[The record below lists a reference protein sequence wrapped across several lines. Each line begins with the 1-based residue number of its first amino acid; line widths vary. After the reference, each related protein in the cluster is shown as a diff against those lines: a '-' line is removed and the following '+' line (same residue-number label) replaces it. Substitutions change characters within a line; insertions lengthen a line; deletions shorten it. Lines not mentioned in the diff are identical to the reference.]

1 MLEVLFSESAGGLM
15 AFAMGKHSQKGG
27 PLAFFSSDGT
37 PDPYEVRKIKEKER
51 QNWLNAIPLEGN
63 RNDIISIPLYLEM
76 GDIGKTGFFQNRLAF
91 LKKLFSIF
99 PSGQSPAETAADAA
113 QKSIE
118 KLLCRARLG
127 EPIRIWTSLSPGE
140 SCGALYLA
148 HILESNALSNAE
160 VTIVNLP
167 VIIQRDDGS
176 FVSYNGWGEVEPYN
190 LGKYASFGKKAPV
203 NLIKIMSNRWKSLSD
218 ENLPLRA
225 TVNGRLLSVP
235 ENFYDHFILNEIS
248 LAPEEFNEAFVIG
261 RILGKYPIGLSDA
274 FIFMRMETF
283 IQKGM
288 LTPITSP
295 QSGDPAYH
303 RMLRK
308 NRI

>member
-15 AFAMGKHSQKGG
+15 AFVMGKHSQKGG
-27 PLAFFSSDGT
+27 PFAFFSSDGT
-37 PDPYEVRKIKEKER
+37 PDPYEIRKIKEKER
-51 QNWLNAIPLEGN
+51 QNWLTAVPFDGS
-63 RNDIISIPLYLEM
+63 RDDIISIPLCLEM
-76 GDIGKTGFFQNRLAF
+76 GDISKTDFFQNRLDF

-99 PSGQSPAETAADAA
+99 PPDNSPSEMVAAA

-127 EPIRIWTSLSPGE
+127 VPIRIWTSLNPSE

-148 HILESNALSNAE
+148 YILESNGLSNAE

-167 VIIQRDDGS
+167 VIITRDDGS
-176 FVSYNGWGEVEPYN
+176 FISYNGWGEVEPYN
-190 LGKYASFGKKAPV
+190 LGKYASFGKKAPA
-203 NLIKIMSNRWKSLSD
+203 NLVKIMSNRWKSLSD

-225 TVNGRLLSVP
+225 SVNGRLLSVP

-248 LAPEEFNEAFVIG
+248 LAPREFNEAFAIG

-283 IQKGM
+283 IEKGM
-288 LTPITSP
+288 LTPIASP
-295 QSGDPAYH
+295 QSGDPVYH
-303 RMLRK
+303 RILRK
-308 NRI
+308 NRV